1 VPLLTI
7 EDMIGVINVLFVKI
21 SVVFLAIKVSVE
33 VGNDKVPVFMMVD
46 ILGLIIVLLVNV

>member
-7 EDMIGVINVLFVKI
+7 EDIMGVINVLFVKI